1 MKRKVTS
8 PRLSVAQTAYV
19 SEVVA
24 AITDFAL
31 SSGLPPPL
39 LKTLVAQR
47 IANQVKTA
55 GTTAH
60 RGKAAGRSTYVVAP
74 NILYRWHKNL
84 RMLDDLGNPK
94 PLPLRGAAPSV
105 EALIRA
111 EKPRD
116 SIEAVIKFL
125 QKARLIRRRGKGWA
139 PPAAEV
145 IMNSINPAVVEHSTR
160 TVLRFLETINHN
172 LRHEVPA
179 ARLIERS
186 VVAADFLPPEA
197 MAEFRAFV
205 HDHGAEFLTTVDNWM
220 GSRAARFAPAAA
232 TGRRSRAR
240 AANPEVGVHLFAWVQ
255 TPPTA

>member
-205 HDHGAEFLTTVDNWM
+205 HDHGAEFLTTVENWM

>member
-55 GTTAH
+55 GTTAR

-84 RMLDDLGNPK
+84 RLLDDLGNPK

-145 IMNSINPAVVEHSTR
+145 IVQGFNPMMTEHSTR
-160 TVLRFLETINHN
+160 TVLRFLETMIHN
-172 LRHEVPA
+172 LGGSDPA
-179 ARLIERS
+179 TRLIERS

-205 HDHGAEFLTTVDNWM
+205 HDHGADFLTTVDNWM

>member
-39 LKTLVAQR
+39 LKSLVEQR

-55 GTTAH
+55 GTTAR
-60 RGKAAGRSTYVVAP
+60 RGTAAGRSTYVVAP
-74 NILYRWHKNL
+74 NLLYRWHKNL
-84 RMLDDLGNPK
+84 RLLDDLGNPK

-111 EKPRD
+111 DKPRD
-116 SIEAVIKFL
+116 SIETVIKFL
-125 QKARLIRRRGKGWA
+125 QQSRSIRRRGSGWV
-139 PPAAEV
+139 PTSAEV
-145 IMNSINPAVVEHSTR
+145 IMKGINPTAKEHSTR
-160 TVLRFLETINHN
+160 TVLRFLETMIHN
-172 LRHEVPA
+172 LGGSDPA
-179 ARLIERS
+179 TRLIERS

-220 GSRAARFAPAAA
+220 GSRAARFAPAAT
-232 TGRRSRAR
+232 TGRRARAR

>member
-1 MKRKVTS
+1 MKSNSKS
-8 PRLSVAQTAYV
+8 PRASVAQTAYV

-24 AITDFAL
+24 VIADFAL
-31 SSGLPPPL
+31 SVGLPAPL
-39 LKTLVAQR
+39 LKTLVEQR
-47 IANQVKTA
+47 IASQAQTA
-55 GTTAH
+55 GTAAR
-60 RGKAAGRSTYVVAP
+60 RGKAAGQSTYLVAP
-74 NILYRWHKNL
+74 NLLYRWHKNL
-84 RMLDDLGNPK
+84 RLLDDLGNPK

-145 IMNSINPAVVEHSTR
+145 IVQGFNPMMTEHSTR
-160 TVLRFLETINHN
+160 TVLRFLETMIHN
-172 LRHEVPA
+172 LGGSDPA

-186 VVAADFLPPEA
+186 VVAADFPPEA

-205 HDHGAEFLTTVDNWM
+205 HDHGADFLTTVDNWM
-220 GSRAARFAPAAA
+220 GSRAARFVPAAT

-240 AANPEVGVHLFAWVQ
+240 AANPEVGVHLFAWVH
-255 TPPTA
+255 TPPAA

>member
-31 SSGLPPPL
+31 SSGLPLPL
-39 LKTLVAQR
+39 LKTLVEQR
-47 IANQVKTA
+47 IAHQVKTA
-55 GTTAH
+55 GTTV
-60 RGKAAGRSTYVVAP
+60 RSGKAAGRSTYVVAP
-74 NILYRWHKNL
+74 NMLYRWHKNL
-84 RMLDDLGNPK
+84 RLLDDLGNPK

-186 VVAADFLPPEA
+186 VVAADFPPEA

-205 HDHGAEFLTTVDNWM
+205 HDHGADFLTTVDNWM
-220 GSRAARFAPAAA
+220 GSRAARFAPAAT

-255 TPPTA
+255 TPPAA

>member
-8 PRLSVAQTAYV
+8 PRRSVAQTAYV

-24 AITDFAL
+24 AIADFAL

-47 IANQVKTA
+47 IAHQVKTA

-74 NILYRWHKNL
+74 NMLYRWHKNL
-84 RMLDDLGNPK
+84 RLLDDLGNPK

-205 HDHGAEFLTTVDNWM
+205 HDHGAEFLTTVENWM
-220 GSRAARFAPAAA
+220 GARAARFASAAT
-232 TGRRSRAR
+232 TGRRARAR